1 MKKMYRLENVN
12 QNTADKVFSIV
23 DLNEEVIES
32 FNSDRTIDLIF
43 DNKSDLDIFNETLK
57 GL

>member
-1 MKKMYRLENVN
+1 MYRLENIN

-43 DNKSDLDIFNETLK
+43 DSKSDLDIFNEALK